1 MGKLGWLGFIPLAIA
16 MPALADCRE
25 FLPVGAATAE
35 VRKTVSPSGTLITSD
50 NWNTDFVVPGDRPHR
65 TIRATITAEQTA
77 PFALKLFLKYADNTA
92 DKFFENTVRLT
103 AGRPLVLTGT
113 PRPQSQPFQVNVFV
127 GGLEAIGSTYRVQ
140 VQGRP

>member
-1 MGKLGWLGFIPLAIA
+1 MGWGEPVLAQA
-16 MPALADCRE
+16 NCQA
-25 FLPVGAATAE
+25 FGPVGSATSA

-50 NWNTDFVVPGDRPHR
+50 NWNTDFVVPGDRPYR
-65 TIRATITAEQTA
+65 TVRATITAEQTA

-103 AGRPLVLTGT
+103 ANQPLVLTGT
-113 PRPQSQPFQVNVFV
+113 ARPQSQPFQVNVFV

-140 VQGRP
+140 VQGCS